1 MAPEKLITAK
11 NLMDFM
17 HQVPGSTLLP
27 FYMALDLVPGN
38 RAELF
43 KRLKERMG
51 NLSWD
56 IARSGQ
62 FHHERTHSFYRLDE
76 IGFKYNT
83 GLSLSEEDLLQQHPA
98 PTHILDNGLEFWI
111 RDKSP
116 YLIADYLHM
125 EGDVQG
131 VKYMT
136 ERMGKELEKIVHL
149 FNHGATFKEMG
160 ASKHK
165 PKS

>member
-136 ERMGKELEKIVHL
+136 ERMGKELAPK
-149 FNHGATFKEMG
+149 TP
-160 ASKHK
+160 K
-165 PKS
+165 PQNPKTPTH